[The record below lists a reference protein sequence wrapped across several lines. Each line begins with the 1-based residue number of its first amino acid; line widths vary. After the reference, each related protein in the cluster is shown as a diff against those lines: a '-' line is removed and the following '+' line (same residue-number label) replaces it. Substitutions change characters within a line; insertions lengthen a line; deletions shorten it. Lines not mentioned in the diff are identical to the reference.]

1 MASKARSCGAKP
13 PMPSRITAALWL
25 LLSLVLWTSL
35 LEKKAIFSNFEIN
48 LMEKKLNLS
57 HDWLKSSAI
66 LMLVKY
72 NFVHLNKVAKRL
84 EQKFMLVEYNE
95 FSVKRNADVYKL
107 FRARGYYLNH
117 ISSICSSV
125 RRLSN
130 NCIRQ
135 KCNQYE
141 H

>member
-1 MASKARSCGAKP
+1 
-13 PMPSRITAALWL
+13 
-25 LLSLVLWTSL
+25 
-35 LEKKAIFSNFEIN
+35 
-48 LMEKKLNLS
+48 
-57 HDWLKSSAI
+57 
-66 LMLVKY
+66 MLVKY

-125 RRLSN
+125 RRLRN

-135 KCNQYE
+135 KCNQCE
-141 H
+141 HKADASCSQIHNGWKKVYAKFDCPFAYCTSP